1 MNKAF
6 IDEMREALLS
16 EKKRVED
23 ELSRFAHRLKTKP
36 GEPADFETDYPEAGS
51 SEDDNAAEVA
61 NYSDNLSLES
71 TLEKVLRDINVSLK
85 RMDKGEYGVCRYCK
99 GEISEARLRAR
110 PTSSS
115 CVSCKKTLTQ
125 EV

>member
-1 MNKAF
+1 MNKPF
-6 IDEMREALLS
+6 IEEMKQVLLA

-23 ELSRFAHRLKTKP
+23 ELSRFAHRVKAVT
-36 GEPADFETDYPEAGS
+36 GEADFETDYKDTGS

-61 NYSDNLSLES
+61 NYSDNLSLEN
-71 TLEKVLRDINVSLK
+71 TLEKVLRDTNAALK
-85 RMDKGEYGVCRYCK
+85 RIEKDEYGMCRYCK

>member
-6 IDEMREALLS
+6 IEKIHEKLLE
-16 EKKRVED
+16 EKGKVEG
-23 ELSRFAHRLKTKP
+23 ELSRFAHRVKTGGDVKFEAEYQDIGT
-36 GEPADFETDYPEAGS
+36 GEDE
-51 SEDDNAAEVA
+51 NAAEVA

-71 TLEKVLRDINVSLK
+71 TLEKVLRDISSTL
-85 RMDKGEYGVCRYCK
+85 RRIEKGEYGVCKYCGK
-99 GEISEARLRAR
+99 EIDEARLMAR

-115 CVSCKKTLTQ
+115 CIACKKTLTQ